1 MGQYLMFACLLVSV
15 QQVMAQSPMRITP
28 DSVKVTNAE
37 VVVRNTT
44 KDVAG
49 YLYNNG
55 NGNTIFNATGK
66 AIQFTVG
73 NDGFPASG
81 DSVYTNGVLAGRNVK
96 VWRYGLLQPANS
108 SNGVSIDT
116 LTGKI
121 IFRPALTPKE
131 RIYIEALNSVD
142 LSL

>member
-1 MGQYLMFACLLVSV
+1 MGQYLLVACLLVSV

-44 KDVAG
+44 KDIAG

-55 NGNTIFNATGK
+55 NGKTIFNVTGK

-73 NDGFPASG
+73 SAGFPVSG
-81 DSVYTNGVLAGRNVK
+81 DSVYTDVALVRRNVK

-108 SNGVSIDT
+108 PNGIRIDT
-116 LTGKI
+116 LAGKVV
-121 IFRPALTPKE
+121 FRPALTQFE

>member
-1 MGQYLMFACLLVSV
+1 MGHQLLFACLLVSA
-15 QQVMAQSPMRITP
+15 QQVMAQSPMRVTP
-28 DSVKVTNAE
+28 DSIKVANAE
-37 VVVRNTT
+37 IVVRNAT
-44 KDVAG
+44 KEIPG

-55 NGNTIFNATGK
+55 NGKTIFKLTGK

-73 NDGFPASG
+73 NPGFPSAG
-81 DSVYTNGVLAGRNVK
+81 DSVYTSTEFIKKNIK
-96 VWRYGLLQPANS
+96 VWRYGLLQANAAT
-108 SNGVSIDT
+108 NGVGIDT

-121 IFRPALTPKE
+121 VFRPALILKE

>member
-1 MGQYLMFACLLVSV
+1 MGHQLLIACLLVSA
-15 QQVMAQSPMRITP
+15 QQVMAQSPMRVTP
-28 DSVKVTNAE
+28 DSIKVTNAE
-37 VVVRNTT
+37 IVVRNGT
-44 KDVAG
+44 KDIPG

-55 NGNTIFNATGK
+55 NGNTIFKISGR

-73 NDGFPASG
+73 NPGFPSAG
-81 DSVYTNGVLAGRNVK
+81 DSVYNSTEFIKKNIK
-96 VWRYGLLQPANS
+96 VWRYGLLQAS
-108 SNGVSIDT
+108 AVTNGVGIDT

-121 IFRPALTPKE
+121 VFRPALILNE

>member
-1 MGQYLMFACLLVSV
+1 MGQYFLFACLLVSV
-15 QQVMAQSPMRITP
+15 QQVMAQSPMRITL

-37 VVVRNTT
+37 VVVRNST

-55 NGNTIFNATGK
+55 NGKTIFNPAGK
-66 AIQFTVG
+66 AIQFTVD
-73 NDGFPASG
+73 NTGFPSSG
-81 DSVYTNGVLAGRNVK
+81 DSVYTNTALAGRNVK
-96 VWRYGLLQPANS
+96 VWRYGLLQPVNS
-108 SNGVSIDT
+108 TNGVSIDIQA
-116 LTGKI
+116 GKI

>member
-1 MGQYLMFACLLVSV
+1 MGRFLVFACLLVSAH
-15 QQVMAQSPMRITP
+15 QVMAQSPMRVTP
-28 DSVKVTNAE
+28 DSIKVTNAE
-37 VVVRNTT
+37 VVVRNAT
-44 KDVAG
+44 KDIPG
-49 YLYNNG
+49 YLFNNG
-55 NGNTIFNATGK
+55 NGTTAFKITGK

-73 NDGFPASG
+73 NAGFPAAG
-81 DSVYTNGVLAGRNVK
+81 DSIYTSSELVKRNVK

-116 LTGKI
+116 LTGKV
-121 IFRPALTPKE
+121 IFRPALTLKE